1 LKRNSNL
8 LLYSASAA
16 TLIAG
21 ILHLSLVPNII
32 DRNVNTGILFLVG
45 GLAQIFWVLPT
56 VRQWGRG
63 WYYTGIVG
71 TFILIIIWVITRIP
85 NNPITGRGGPI
96 GATEIAVEVFQIAFV
111 VLSIIILVKVRKE
124 RQVLKTG

>member
-1 LKRNSNL
+1 LKRSSNL
-8 LLYSASAA
+8 LHYSASAA

-21 ILHLSLVPNII
+21 ILHVSLVPNII
-32 DRNVNTGILFLVG
+32 DRNVNTGILFLAG

-56 VRQWGRG
+56 VRRWGRG

-71 TFILIIIWVITRIP
+71 TFVLIMIWVITRIP

-96 GATEIAVEVFQIAFV
+96 GATSIAVEVFQIAFI
-111 VLSIIILVKVRKE
+111 VLSIIILFKDRKE
-124 RQVLKTG
+124 GQA